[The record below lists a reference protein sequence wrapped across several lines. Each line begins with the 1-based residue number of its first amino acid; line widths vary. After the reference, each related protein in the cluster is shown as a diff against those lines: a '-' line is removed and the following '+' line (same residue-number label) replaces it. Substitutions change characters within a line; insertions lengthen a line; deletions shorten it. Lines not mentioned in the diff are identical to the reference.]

1 MTDTRG
7 PQAGDRR
14 PGAITGRSRDRRNG
28 DDATGQDAQLLA
40 DVIMQQMMPDY
51 LNCLPRLL
59 KPEEIKSLNGLIL
72 ALTIPGGRD

>member
-1 MTDTRG
+1 
-7 PQAGDRR
+7 
-14 PGAITGRSRDRRNG
+14 
-28 DDATGQDAQLLA
+28 
-40 DVIMQQMMPDY
+40 MQQMMPDY